1 MIRKV
6 LIFILLLC
14 FTVAGFV
21 PPASA
26 AQVLPEKKLELHA
39 FYPAQMTFS
48 ESSKKYIDALDT
60 VSFAW
65 GRMYRDLQDGVVT
78 QLGKN
83 GNTMFYYPFDYI
95 DVLKYAKSKNK
106 PIQLNI
112 FSDSTN
118 AVEILPYKEQRDRAV
133 NAIEELLK
141 SDVGN
146 GSGIYF
152 DGVVIDFEGLQ
163 NKDANGK
170 VIVVNGKDIKSWYNE
185 FLTQLSSR
193 LKAIDKTLYVAVN
206 PLLNYSGY
214 DYKRIAAVADR
225 MIIMAH
231 DYEPVTKLNKSQVVQ
246 YSGYNSISPIDGLA
260 PIKKLRLALED
271 VKNTVDKANQA
282 KVMLQINFDAAQWRY
297 SMASASSWNKAPGS
311 AMSIETRN
319 TPTYQMIYDRIHN
332 IRGKSTGMTC
342 GYNNE
347 LQSPVLQ
354 FYDEVD
360 HTYNIAIYEDSRSVK
375 AKVDL
380 VKEYGL
386 GGISLW
392 SLANVPDFDDKTSKA
407 YGLDVWSNIIAAL
420 PVKAPAAT
428 GTKAVFSDKVVE
440 TAVRK
445 QLMKPTGTIYSNELL
460 KVYRLAI
467 PAGVKSLVDLKKLP
481 NLEYL
486 DVSNAGLS
494 SISSVSSLKNLRVL
508 YLQRNSIADITPLKG
523 LTKLEVLSLNGNRI
537 SGIGSLSGLTSLTE
551 LYIRD
556 NLIGDYS
563 PLANLKKL
571 NILYLK
577 GNKSTNYIKL
587 DNIKKGLLEK
597 DF

>member
-21 PPASA
+21 PPARA

-133 NAIEELLK
+133 NAIEELLN

-170 VIVVNGKDIKSWYNE
+170 VIVINGRDIKSWYNE

-193 LKAIDKTLYVAVN
+193 LKAINKTLYVAVN

-231 DYEPVTKLNKSQVVQ
+231 DYEPVTKLNKSQVIQ

-260 PIKKLRLALED
+260 PIKKLRLAFED
-271 VKNTVDKANQA
+271 VKNTVDKTDQA

-297 SMASASSWNKAPGS
+297 SMAAAGSWNKAPGS
-311 AMSIETRN
+311 VMSIETRN

-332 IRGKSTGMTC
+332 IRGKSTGMTYS
-342 GYNNE
+342 YNNE

-354 FYDEVD
+354 FYDEAD

-440 TAVRK
+440 IAVRK
-445 QLMKPTGTIYSNELL
+445 QLMKPAGTIYSNELL

-467 PAGVKSLVDLKKLP
+467 PTGVKSLVDLKKLP

-486 DVSNAGLS
+486 DVSNARLS
-494 SISSVSSLKNLRVL
+494 SISSISSLKNLRVL

-537 SGIGSLSGLTSLTE
+537 SGIGALSGLTSLTE

-556 NLIGDYS
+556 NLIWDYS

-577 GNKSTNYIKL
+577 GNKSANYIKL